1 MSADNQKSPLAG
13 RTILMS
19 GGSRGIGHAI
29 ATRAARDGAN
39 IVLLAKTDAPDSRLP
54 GTVHTAVADI
64 EAAGGNGL
72 AVVGDIRRE
81 EDATRAVE
89 SAVETFGRI
98 DVVLNNA
105 SAIALEPIGTLP
117 LKRYDLM
124 LNVNARG
131 TFVLVSAALQHLYES
146 DNPHV
151 LTLSP
156 PLDPDPVWLHRH
168 APYTLSKYAMTML
181 TLGLA
186 GQDHPKPL
194 AANCLWPRTTI
205 ATAAVRNIVGGDAAM
220 AVSRRP
226 EIMADAAH
234 AILSRK
240 ASEYTGQCFLDE
252 DVLRRVGT
260 TDFSAYR
267 YGDADEA
274 DLKPDLFL
282 PGGEHA

>member
-1 MSADNQKSPLAG
+1 MTINDQTRPLAG

-19 GGSRGIGHAI
+19 GGSRGIGLAI

-39 IVLLAKTDAPDSRLP
+39 VVLLAKTDKPDPRLP
-54 GTVHTAVADI
+54 GTVHTAVAEI

-72 AVVGDIRRE
+72 AVVGDVRRE
-81 EDATRAVE
+81 EDVTAAVDRAV
-89 SAVETFGRI
+89 AAFGGI
-98 DVVLNNA
+98 DIVVNNA
-105 SAIALEPIGTLP
+105 SAIALAPIGKLP

-124 LNVNARG
+124 LDINARG
-131 TFVLVSAALQHLYES
+131 TLALISAALPHLYES

-156 PLDPDPVWLHRH
+156 PLNPDPVWLYRH
-168 APYTLSKYAMTML
+168 APYTISKYAMTML

-186 GQDHPKPL
+186 GQHHPRPL

-240 ASEYTGQCFLDE
+240 ATDRTGQCLIDD
-252 DVLRRVGT
+252 DVLRGEGVI
-260 TDFSAYR
+260 DFSVYR
-267 YGDADEA
+267 YGDAAET
-274 DLKPDLFL
+274 DLKIDLFL

>member
-1 MSADNQKSPLAG
+1 MTTADQARPLAG

-19 GGSRGIGHAI
+19 GGSRGIGLAI

-39 IVLLAKTDAPDSRLP
+39 VVLLAKTDKPDPRLP
-54 GTVHTAVADI
+54 GTVHTAVAEI

-72 AVVGDIRRE
+72 AVVGDVRRE
-81 EDATRAVE
+81 EDVTAAVE
-89 SAVETFGRI
+89 QAVAAFGGI
-98 DVVLNNA
+98 DVVVNNA
-105 SAIALEPIGTLP
+105 SAIALAPIGKLP

-124 LNVNARG
+124 LDINARG
-131 TFVLVSAALQHLYES
+131 TFTLISAALPHLYKSE
-146 DNPHV
+146 NPHV

-156 PLDPDPVWLHRH
+156 PLNPDSVWLHQH
-168 APYTLSKYAMTML
+168 APYTISKYAMTML

-186 GQDHPKPL
+186 GQHHPQPL

-205 ATAAVRNIVGGDAAM
+205 ATAAVQNIVGGDAAM

-234 AILSRK
+234 AVLSRK
-240 ASEYTGQCFLDE
+240 AADCTGHCLIDD
-252 DVLRRVGT
+252 DVLRDEGV

-267 YGDADEA
+267 YGDAAEA